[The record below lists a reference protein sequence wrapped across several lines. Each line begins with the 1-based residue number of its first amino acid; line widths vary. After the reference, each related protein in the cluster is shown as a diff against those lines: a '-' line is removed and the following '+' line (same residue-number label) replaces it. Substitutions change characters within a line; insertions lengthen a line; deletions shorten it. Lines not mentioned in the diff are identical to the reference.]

1 MVVVCCIG
9 IGCCDCGS
17 TYCKSWSEYYNDK
30 DRCRTKGGVDKA
42 TMNLLSW
49 IPLTGFSSFYSGK
62 QLDGIFEAIHGFST
76 LILSCAGH
84 VVMSSRHNDCTGCG
98 FCMIWIIAIVDI
110 AKMVEAAV
118 TGVMKN
124 WVELAIIITSFILSR
139 CSFQRFEED
148 RINMPRAAF
157 VLTASVTVLEWIKHI
172 VSVRLDWE
180 LDVNGCKL
188 L

>member
-1 MVVVCCIG
+1 MI
-9 IGCCDCGS
+9 
-17 TYCKSWSEYYNDK
+17 
-30 DRCRTKGGVDKA
+30 
-42 TMNLLSW
+42 LLSR

-84 VVMSSRHNDCTGCG
+84 VVMSSRHNDCTACG
-98 FCMIWIIAIVDI
+98 VCMICIIAIVDI
-110 AKMVEAAV
+110 IKIAEAAF
-118 TGVMKN
+118 MKN

-139 CSFQRFEED
+139 CSVERFVED

-157 VLTASVTVLEWIKHI
+157 VLTASVTVMEWIKHI
-172 VSVRLDWE
+172 VNMWLDLE

>member
-1 MVVVCCIG
+1 
-9 IGCCDCGS
+9 
-17 TYCKSWSEYYNDK
+17 
-30 DRCRTKGGVDKA
+30 
-42 TMNLLSW
+42 
-49 IPLTGFSSFYSGK
+49 
-62 QLDGIFEAIHGFST
+62 
-76 LILSCAGH
+76 
-84 VVMSSRHNDCTGCG
+84 
-98 FCMIWIIAIVDI
+98 MIWIIAIVDI